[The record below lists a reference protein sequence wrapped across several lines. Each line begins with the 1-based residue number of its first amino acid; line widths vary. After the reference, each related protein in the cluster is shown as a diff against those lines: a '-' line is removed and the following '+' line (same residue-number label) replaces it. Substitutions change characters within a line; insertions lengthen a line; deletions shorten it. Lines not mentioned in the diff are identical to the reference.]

1 MFTVE
6 ITISELHICVYWND
20 VVARDFRTCP
30 RLATEYRLKYYFIGK
45 IEVRGKVRLRIS
57 GGERKKKITRRSWH
71 VDIYFKV
78 SIRYTYMNYISP
90 MYTLLFMR
98 FYFKYLHGHQYTFS
112 ISHIFFCNFNTISD
126 TFLKMIQLCKL
137 IFNWFFITSINLKP
151 LEIIYLQDKNKNS
164 NWIGY
169 WRQFENK
176 YKINFPCLFI
186 KWFIIFF

>member
-1 MFTVE
+1 
-6 ITISELHICVYWND
+6 
-20 VVARDFRTCP
+20 
-30 RLATEYRLKYYFIGK
+30 
-45 IEVRGKVRLRIS
+45 
-57 GGERKKKITRRSWH
+57 
-71 VDIYFKV
+71 
-78 SIRYTYMNYISP
+78 MNYISP

-186 KWFIIFF
+186 KWFIIFFNIKNCVIEIYIFFFFFQRNPRMSDTSSK